1 MDFDTEITAD
11 SHRTRD
17 GEFDESKAV
26 YADEEQAADSGHTL
40 YSQRG
45 DSSDEVDPRKLLRDP
60 TLSELRWYYRREMG
74 GILVKKPIEDAFKNG
89 FEFRGDQQSE
99 ARTLL
104 DKPTYKKRGTYV
116 DAHKMAEIKARRD
129 GFSVLF
135 VGTEDTADGT
145 HVSPLDDSV
154 DVDDVTHVDVLTI
167 DDLSESAS
175 VHDEIEDGT
184 DLSSD
189 EYEVR
194 ATGIVVNTDVTSRDF
209 HTPVGYVLGGAS
221 PQFIHADRCVHYVW
235 NDDVDGDYN
244 DTLRRFSDT
253 RSTLGE
259 WEGDSVLIP
268 SYDLLKGISKGNWA
282 LMQTLFRQASHM
294 YEINLPEDADEED
307 LSSALKVSQNINSKS
322 ALVTPDGW
330 NMQQHDSGNEM
341 DPRHFYEPVF
351 DQICANHEMTKS
363 VLFGTQT
370 GTVSGSET
378 DIKNYFNKVERYR
391 SNRGADKIHEYLTL
405 TKQMIDGRTND
416 EFTFAPP
423 IEWGPLFKVDRET
436 RLNMLQTQAQGI
448 STLITNYVITPD
460 EARELLNQEW
470 ADVEYDGLSQ
480 QQRDVLDRINL
491 AKVGQGAWAEAN
503 DPQPETVAEPES
515 QAGRP
520 EGARQ
525 SSGNAET
532 VPE

>member
-1 MDFDTEITAD
+1 
-11 SHRTRD
+11 
-17 GEFDESKAV
+17 
-26 YADEEQAADSGHTL
+26 
-40 YSQRG
+40 
-45 DSSDEVDPRKLLRDP
+45 
-60 TLSELRWYYRREMG
+60 
-74 GILVKKPIEDAFKNG
+74 
-89 FEFRGDQQSE
+89 
-99 ARTLL
+99 
-104 DKPTYKKRGTYV
+104 
-116 DAHKMAEIKARRD
+116 
-129 GFSVLF
+129 
-135 VGTEDTADGT
+135 
-145 HVSPLDDSV
+145 
-154 DVDDVTHVDVLTI
+154 VTHVDVLTI
-167 DDLSESAS
+167 DDFSETAT
-175 VHDEIEDGT
+175 VHDDIEDGT
-184 DLSSD
+184 GLLSD

-209 HTPVGYVLGGAS
+209 HTPVGYVLGGGS

-294 YEINLPEDADEED
+294 YEINLPDDADEED

-330 NMQQHDSGNEM
+330 NMQQHESGNEM

-391 SNRGADKIHEYLTL
+391 SNRGVDKIHEYLTL
-405 TKQMIDGRTND
+405 AKRMMDGRTND
-416 EFTFAPP
+416 DFMFAPP

-436 RLNMLQTQAQGI
+436 RLNMLQTQSQGL

-460 EARELLNQEW
+460 EARNLMTQEW
-470 ADVEYDGLSQ
+470 ADIEYDGLTQ
-480 QQRDVLDRINL
+480 DQRDVLDRINL
-491 AKVGQGAWAEAN
+491 AKVGQGVWAEAN
-503 DPQPETVAEPES
+503 DPEPETVNEPES

-525 SSGNAET
+525 SAGNSET